1 MDSKNFRARLRA
13 HEPLIGTLLTLPLP
27 AIAEM
32 CADAGFDWLF
42 LDME

>member
-1 MDSKNFRARLRA
+1 MNFRARLLNNER
-13 HEPLIGTLLTLPLP
+13 LIGTLLTLPVP
-27 AIAEM
+27 SIAEM